1 MSGAAYGLKI
11 NYVKPREDVSEE
23 ENRNRLLRFITLFSQ
38 VGFREISL
46 NPETN
51 IKLDCCK

>member
-1 MSGAAYGLKI
+1 MSAACGIKV
-11 NYVKPREDVSEE
+11 NYVKPKEDVSEE
-23 ENRNRLLRFITLFSQ
+23 ENRSRLLRFITLFSQ

-46 NPETN
+46 NPDTN

>member
-1 MSGAAYGLKI
+1 MSASGLKVE
-11 NYVKPREDVSEE
+11 YVKPREDISLEE
-23 ENRNRLLRFITLFSQ
+23 DHARLVRFITLFAQ

>member
-1 MSGAAYGLKI
+1 MMSSACGLKVE
-11 NYVKPREDVSEE
+11 YVVPREDITEE

-51 IKLDCCK
+51 IKLDCCN

>member
-1 MSGAAYGLKI
+1 MSSACGLKVE
-11 NYVKPREDVSEE
+11 YVVPREDIAEE

-46 NPETN
+46 NPKTN
-51 IKLDCCK
+51 IKLDCCN